1 MKKGGEGWIQVGSS
15 KRRAA
20 ENAPRS
26 SLDLLEV
33 FAVAGTG
40 AVDAEPQQLTHA
52 CIITTIIST
61 SSSLVVVSIF
71 VCGMHATRDVYF
83 SGIADV
89 SIGGMPG
96 EDFGEFIRGK
106 KGGVV
111 PEFGVHGPH
120 QVFDG
125 VAPDYVTQPVL
136 TSVAQPASMNSRVP
150 EPCRGGPAI
159 ESRS

>member
-1 MKKGGEGWIQVGSS
+1 MGSS

-40 AVDAEPQQLTHA
+40 AVDAEPQKLTHA

-61 SSSLVVVSIF
+61 SSALVVVSIF
-71 VCGMHATRDVYF
+71 VCGMHATRDIYF
-83 SGIADV
+83 SGIANV
-89 SIGGMPG
+89 SIGGVPR
-96 EDFGEFIRGK
+96 EDFGELIRGK

-125 VAPDYVTQPVL
+125 VAPDYVTKPVF
-136 TSVAQPASMNSRVP
+136 TSATQPASVDSRVP
-150 EPCRGGPAI
+150 EPCCGGPTV